1 MFRVTDRGLKQYLE
15 EISQYNIL
23 TKEQEFAL
31 AKKARE
37 ENDLDAKEQLICAN
51 LRIVVFIAKKFR
63 EERLDL
69 SELINAGN
77 EGLIH
82 AADKFDERKGYR
94 FNTYSVWWIKRAIYE
109 AISFQKGIVRKS
121 FLARRIQTQTK
132 KFIQRNGREPTTEE
146 LAKILK
152 VDTSAVA
159 LALSELIPPYSLDE
173 TFEDS
178 ENPYIESV
186 RIDIQASNNL
196 VTPPPDEIF
205 KKKIQKEKLQKALN
219 KIGTREREVLE
230 RNFGLGEYEPHTLE
244 EISRI
249 MNITRER
256 VRQIKENALRKLKV
270 VISKQRTNRGL
281 SGS

>member
-23 TKEQEFAL
+23 TKEEEHAL

-37 ENDLDAKEQLICAN
+37 KNDLDAKEKLICSN
-51 LRIVVFIAKKFR
+51 LRIVVYIAKKFR
-63 EERLDL
+63 DERMNL

-109 AISFQKGIVRKS
+109 AISTQKGLVRKS

-132 KFIQRNGREPTTEE
+132 KFIQHKGREPTTEE
-146 LAKILK
+146 LARILK
-152 VDTSAVA
+152 VDTSAVV

-173 TFEDS
+173 NFEDLES
-178 ENPYIESV
+178 PYIESV
-186 RIDIQASNNL
+186 RLDIHGSNNL
-196 VTPPPDEIF
+196 ISPPPDEIF
-205 KKKIQKEKLQKALN
+205 KKKMQKEKLEKALN

-256 VRQIKENALRKLKV
+256 VRQIKENALRKLKI
-270 VISKQRTNRGL
+270 VISKQRRTTITD
-281 SGS
+281 

>member
-1 MFRVTDRGLKQYLE
+1 MFRVVTDRGLKQYLE

-23 TKEQEFAL
+23 TKEEEFAL
-31 AKKARE
+31 AKKGRT
-37 ENDLDAKEQLICAN
+37 ENDPEAKKQLICAN
-51 LRIVVFIAKKFR
+51 LRIVVYIAKKFR
-63 EERLDL
+63 DERLTL

-109 AISFQKGIVRKS
+109 AISMQKGIVRKS
-121 FLARRIQTQTK
+121 FLARRLQTQTK
-132 KFIQRNGREPTTEE
+132 KFIQKEGREPTTEE
-146 LAKILK
+146 LANILNT
-152 VDTSAVA
+152 DTSAIV

-186 RIDIQASNNL
+186 RIDIQGFDNL
-196 VTPPPDEIF
+196 ISPPPDEIF
-205 KKKIQKEKLQKALN
+205 KKKVQKEKLEMALS
-219 KIGTREREVLE
+219 KIGVREREVLE
-230 RNFGLGEYEPHTLE
+230 RNFGLGEYEAQSLE

-249 MNITRER
+249 LNITRER
-256 VRQIKENALRKLKV
+256 VRQIKENALRKLKIV
-270 VISKQRTNRGL
+270 MLKQRP
-281 SGS
+281 